1 MSFDDSLT
9 MADTL
14 IKTLTNMVHDIT
26 IGLKPAGCTIEDLN
40 QQAVGYCKY
49 KLLFLHLSCNS

>member
-40 QQAVGYCKY
+40 LRAVGYYMY